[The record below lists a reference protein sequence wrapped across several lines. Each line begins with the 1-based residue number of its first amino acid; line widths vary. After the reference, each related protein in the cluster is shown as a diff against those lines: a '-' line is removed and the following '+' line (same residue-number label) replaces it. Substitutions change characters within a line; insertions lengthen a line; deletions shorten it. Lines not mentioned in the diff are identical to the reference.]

1 MKKEIAVIGGGAAGL
16 FAAIHAARTNK
27 AIKVKVYER
36 MDRVGKK
43 ILATGNGRCNFTNK
57 NILIENY
64 HGKNNN
70 FAQYALEKFNN
81 EKTIDF
87 FSSIGILS
95 KEGTSGK
102 IYPYSMQASSVLDAL
117 RNEVIRLNIE
127 IITESD
133 IKEILNY
140 KGQFKIKT
148 HNKLYS
154 ASAVIMALG
163 GKASSNLGSNG
174 SGYKIMEKLGHKTT
188 KLSPALVQIKTSSD
202 AVKGLNG
209 IKINAKAYLY
219 KGKKYISSEIG
230 EILFT
235 NYGLSG
241 PPIFQLSALAQSD
254 GMSVLIDL
262 MPEYSFEEIY
272 KMLLE
277 RKKLLS
283 HLLSDSFFNGMINKK
298 IGMMILKK
306 SGVYKLSLPVCD
318 ISNETLKKACEN
330 IKNFSFD
337 IKGLNGFENAQVTAG
352 GLETN
357 MFNCKTM
364 ESKIIK
370 GLYAAG
376 EIFDIYGDCGGYNLQ
391 WAWSSG
397 YIAGVNAALSM
408 R

>member
-16 FAAIHAARTNK
+16 FAAIHAAQANK
-27 AIKVKVYER
+27 AVKVKIYDR
-36 MDRVGKK
+36 MDRIGKK
-43 ILATGNGRCNFTNK
+43 ILATGNGRCNFTNA

-64 HGKNNN
+64 HGKDND
-70 FAQYALEKFNN
+70 FAQYALKKFDNK
-81 EKTIDF
+81 KTIDF
-87 FSSIGILS
+87 FSKIGILS
-95 KEGTSGK
+95 KEGKNGK

-117 RNEVIRLNIE
+117 RNEVSRLNIE
-127 IITESD
+127 IITESE
-133 IKEILNY
+133 IKEILKRN
-140 KGQFKIKT
+140 GQFKIKT
-148 HNKLYS
+148 RNKLYNV
-154 ASAVIMALG
+154 SAVIMATG
-163 GKASSNLGSNG
+163 GKASPNLGSNG
-174 SGYKIMEKLGHKTT
+174 SGYKIMEKLGHKITT
-188 KLSPALVQIKTSSD
+188 LSPALVQIKTSLD

-209 IKINAKAYLY
+209 IKINAKASLY

-241 PPIFQLSALAQSD
+241 PPIFQLSALAQSN
-254 GMSVLIDL
+254 GMSILIDL
-262 MPEYSFEEIY
+262 MPEYNFEKIY

-306 SGVYKLSLPVCD
+306 SGVCKLSIPVCE
-318 ISNETLKKACEN
+318 ISDETLKKACKN
-330 IKNFSFD
+330 IKSFSFE

-357 MFNCKTM
+357 MFDYKTM

-376 EIFDIYGDCGGYNLQ
+376 EIFDIYGDCGGFNLQ

-397 YIAGVNAALSM
+397 YIAGVSAALSM